1 MARSHLAR
9 VRKLCLSLPEAIEV
23 EAWGAPTF
31 RIGKIF
37 VMYAAA
43 GNEHHEGREGIWVKT
58 NSFTQDLLVRGQ
70 PARYFSPPYVGPSG
84 WTGAYLDE
92 GTDWIAVTEL
102 IRDAYRATAPK
113 RLAALV
119 PEDDAAPPAAS
130 PRGAARTQRAS
141 GKKPAKKAAPQKSVA
156 GKKPSARKK
165 TPAGK
170 KRAAKKGAKKRP

>member
-9 VRKLCLSLPEAIEV
+9 VRKICLSLPEAIEV

-43 GNEHHEGREGIWVKT
+43 GNEHHDGREGIWVKT

-84 WTGAYLDE
+84 WTGAYLDD

-102 IRDAYRATAPK
+102 IRDAYRATAPR

-119 PEDDAAPPAAS
+119 PDDAAAAS
-130 PRGAARTQRAS
+130 PPSPRRAARQKPAAKKKSSRRAS
-141 GKKPAKKAAPQKSVA
+141 VKKPAAA
-156 GKKPSARKK
+156 
-165 TPAGK
+165 K
-170 KRAAKKGAKKRP
+170 KRARKRP

>member
-119 PEDDAAPPAAS
+119 PEDDAAPTPAS
-130 PRGAARTQRAS
+130 SRAS
-141 GKKPAKKAAPQKSVA
+141 GKKPAKKAAPKKSAA
-156 GKKPSARKK
+156 GKNPTARKK

>member
-9 VRKLCLSLPEAIEV
+9 VRKICLSLPEAIEV

-84 WTGAYLDE
+84 WTGAYLDD

-119 PEDDAAPPAAS
+119 PDDDATQSPP
-130 PRGAARTQRAS
+130 PRQRVAR
-141 GKKPAKKAAPQKSVA
+141 KKPAT
-156 GKKPSARKK
+156 KKPSKGASLKK
-165 TPAGK
+165 PATAK
-170 KRAAKKGAKKRP
+170 KRAKKRA

>member
-1 MARSHLAR
+1 MARSHNAR
-9 VRKLCLSLPEAIEV
+9 VRKICLSLPEAIEV

-43 GNEHHEGREGIWVKT
+43 GNEHHDGREGIWVKT

-84 WTGAYLDE
+84 WTGAYLDD

-102 IRDAYRATAPK
+102 IRDAYRATAPR

-119 PEDDAAPPAAS
+119 PDDDAAASPPSPRRAARQKPAAKKKS
-130 PRGAARTQRAS
+130 SRRAS
-141 GKKPAKKAAPQKSVA
+141 VKKPAAA
-156 GKKPSARKK
+156 
-165 TPAGK
+165 K
-170 KRAAKKGAKKRP
+170 KRARKRP

>member
-9 VRKLCLSLPEAIEV
+9 VRKICLSLPEAIEV

-43 GNEHHEGREGIWVKT
+43 GNEHHDGREGIWVKT

-84 WTGAYLDE
+84 WVGMYLDRKP
-92 GTDWIAVTEL
+92 DWKILESIV
-102 IRDAYRATAPK
+102 RDAYCLTAPRK
-113 RLAALV
+113 LSAAI
-119 PEDDAAPPAAS
+119 D
-130 PRGAARTQRAS
+130 R
-141 GKKPAKKAAPQKSVA
+141 
-156 GKKPSARKK
+156 
-165 TPAGK
+165 
-170 KRAAKKGAKKRP
+170 

>member
-9 VRKLCLSLPEAIEV
+9 VRKICLSLPEAIEV

-43 GNEHHEGREGIWVKT
+43 GNEHHDGREGIWVKT

-84 WTGAYLDE
+84 WTGVYLDE

-119 PEDDAAPPAAS
+119 PDDDAAPSSPPPRTAREKPAAKKRS
-130 PRGAARTQRAS
+130 SRGES
-141 GKKPAKKAAPQKSVA
+141 VKKPA
-156 GKKPSARKK
+156 
-165 TPAGK
+165 AGK
-170 KRAAKKGAKKRP
+170 KRAKKRQ

>member
-9 VRKLCLSLPEAIEV
+9 VRKICLSLPEAIEV

-43 GNEHHEGREGIWVKT
+43 GNEHHDGREGIWVKT

-84 WTGAYLDE
+84 WTGAYLDDA
-92 GTDWIAVTEL
+92 TDWIAVTEL

-119 PEDDAAPPAAS
+119 PDDDAPVSRPSPRKVARKRPPAKKMAS
-130 PRGAARTQRAS
+130 AKKGALKKPPTGR
-141 GKKPAKKAAPQKSVA
+141 KPAKK
-156 GKKPSARKK
+156 
-165 TPAGK
+165 
-170 KRAAKKGAKKRP
+170 RP

>member
-9 VRKLCLSLPEAIEV
+9 VRKICLSLPEAIEV

-43 GNEHHEGREGIWVKT
+43 GNEHHDGREGIWVKT

-84 WTGAYLDE
+84 WTGAYLDD

-102 IRDAYRATAPK
+102 IRDAYRATAPR

-119 PEDDAAPPAAS
+119 PDDDAAASPPSPRRAARQKPAAKKKS
-130 PRGAARTQRAS
+130 SRRAS
-141 GKKPAKKAAPQKSVA
+141 VKKPAAA
-156 GKKPSARKK
+156 
-165 TPAGK
+165 K
-170 KRAAKKGAKKRP
+170 KRARKRP

>member
-84 WTGAYLDE
+84 WTGAYLDD

-102 IRDAYRATAPK
+102 IRDAYRATAPR

-119 PEDDAAPPAAS
+119 PDDDAAASPPSPRRAARQKPAAKKKS
-130 PRGAARTQRAS
+130 SRRAS
-141 GKKPAKKAAPQKSVA
+141 VKKPAAA
-156 GKKPSARKK
+156 
-165 TPAGK
+165 K
-170 KRAAKKGAKKRP
+170 KRARKRP